1 MGLKRTGYLPL
12 RFLPEE
18 EIVPSSVDPFL
29 RKTTLQGFVHDES
42 AAFQGGV
49 SGNAGL
55 FSTAGEVARIYQMLL
70 NGGEFNGKRFLS
82 EATCRLFTT
91 EKSAISRRG
100 LGFDK
105 PDVSIVKRSPC
116 APSAPEAVY
125 GHTGFT
131 GTCAWVD
138 PENKTVYVFLSN
150 RLCPNVWNTK
160 LGDMNIRRDIQEL
173 IYKSIIPQI
182 P

>member
-1 MGLKRTGYLPL
+1 
-12 RFLPEE
+12 
-18 EIVPSSVDPFL
+18 
-29 RKTTLQGFVHDES
+29 
-42 AAFQGGV
+42 
-49 SGNAGL
+49 
-55 FSTAGEVARIYQMLL
+55 MLL

-82 EATCRLFTT
+82 KATCRLFTT

-116 APSAPEAVY
+116 APSASEAVY

-173 IYKSIIPQI
+173 IYKSMIPQI

>member
-1 MGLKRTGYLPL
+1 
-12 RFLPEE
+12 
-18 EIVPSSVDPFL
+18 
-29 RKTTLQGFVHDES
+29 
-42 AAFQGGV
+42 
-49 SGNAGL
+49 
-55 FSTAGEVARIYQMLL
+55 MLL

-82 EATCRLFTT
+82 KATCRLFTT

-150 RLCPNVWNTK
+150 RIYPEVWNAK
-160 LGDMNIRRDIQEL
+160 LLKSDIREEYRKRCIGL
-173 IYKSIIPQI
+173 C
-182 P
+182 

>member
-1 MGLKRTGYLPL
+1 MFLPL
-12 RFLPEE
+12 TKFTKA
-18 EIVPSSVDPFL
+18 EIMPTASNDFL
-29 RKTTLQGFVHDES
+29 RRQDICGYVHDET
-42 AAFQGGV
+42 AACMGGV

-55 FSTAGEVARIYQMLL
+55 FSMAEEVAKVYQMLL

>member
-1 MGLKRTGYLPL
+1 MILN
-12 RFLPEE
+12 E
-18 EIVPSSVDPFL
+18 
-29 RKTTLQGFVHDES
+29 
-42 AAFQGGV
+42 
-49 SGNAGL
+49 
-55 FSTAGEVARIYQMLL
+55 GELD
-70 NGGEFNGKRFLS
+70 GKRYLRS
-82 EATCRLFTT
+82 ETCRAFTMG
-91 EKSAISRRG
+91 KSAVSHRG
-100 LGFDK
+100 LGYDK
-105 PDVSIVKRSPC
+105 PNLNDPKANAC
-116 APSAPEAVY
+116 APSAPASVY

-173 IYKSIIPQI
+173 IYKSMIPQI